1 MSFEIS
7 CHLRFHLVWSASVN
21 LNLFQISI
29 EWFRTLKVDGMGWM
43 DGWMDGSPGGPRYRA
58 PTVLIRSADGRK
70 RQNF

>member
-29 EWFRTLKVDGMGWM
+29 EWFRTLKVDGMDGMGWM
-43 DGWMDGSPGGPRYRA
+43 DGWLSLNDGLLRA
-58 PTVLIRSADGRK
+58 PTVLIIRS
-70 RQNF
+70 QNA